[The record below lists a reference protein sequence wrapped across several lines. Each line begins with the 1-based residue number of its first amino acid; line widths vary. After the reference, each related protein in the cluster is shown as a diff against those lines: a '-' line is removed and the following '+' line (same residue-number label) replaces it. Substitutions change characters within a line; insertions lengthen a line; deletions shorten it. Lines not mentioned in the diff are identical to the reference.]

1 VSNPLSIRRIALAS
15 ASHPW
20 RTISAWAIAAVL
32 AIVAIV
38 SLLGGSLSSDNHP
51 TDRRESQR
59 AEDLIDRSFPAGS
72 GAATSD
78 VIVIRSERYAVG
90 SPQFRSLVSRVAAE
104 LRSESGIAGAKTYL
118 DAGYASLV
126 SEDRHAT
133 IVPVDVADS
142 DAIDGVIDAVDR
154 VDASTDFAAA
164 VTGDETRQHDF
175 DQLSQDDLKSGELQ
189 FGLPA
194 ALIVLMLVF
203 GTVVAGL
210 IPLLLAMLSIA
221 IGLGIVAVLAH
232 AFELSV
238 FVVNMLTGM
247 GLALGIDYALFV
259 VSRYREERGG
269 GRVKLDAIGASANT
283 ANRAVVFSGTA
294 FVIAM
299 FGMLIV
305 PNNIMRS
312 LAIGAIVV
320 GVVSVIAATTLLPA
334 LLGVLGD
341 GVDRLRIP
349 IVGRRSV
356 ERTNPEGRFWGRI
369 VHAVLRRPA
378 LSVALSAAL
387 LLALALPILG
397 IKIGTSGVS
406 ALPQRFESRQ
416 GYAALQQSFPRATAS
431 PVEIVV
437 ANGATDTKS
446 SNALAALRSR
456 LASDPRFGPG
466 RIDRSPNGAALLT
479 VPVQG
484 DAASDKAVAAVRA
497 LRSSI
502 VPSAFAH
509 VHAEPLVGGDTS
521 KNVDYIDSATDPA
534 PIVIALVLGLTF
546 VLLTVVFR
554 SVVVAGLTVVL
565 NLLSVGAAYGLIVL
579 VFQHGVGAGLFGFEQ
594 SDTIEAWVPLFLF
607 SVLFGLS
614 MDYQVFLLSRIK
626 ERYDQVGD
634 TTEAVTFGVAS
645 TARII
650 TGAALIIIAVFSG
663 FARGELIMFQQ
674 MGFGVAVALLIDAT
688 IVRSILLPSAM
699 SLLGRWNWYL
709 PGWLRWLPRLR
720 IEGARP
726 SESPT

>member
-1 VSNPLSIRRIALAS
+1 VSNPLSIRSIALAS
-15 ASHPW
+15 ANHPW

-32 AIVAIV
+32 AIGAIG

-51 TDRRESQR
+51 TDTRESQR
-59 AEDLIDRSFPAGS
+59 AERLIERSFPSGS

-78 VIVIRSERYAVG
+78 VIVIHSERYTAG
-90 SPQFRSLVSRVAAE
+90 SPQFRSLVSGLAAK
-104 LRSESGIAGAKTYL
+104 LRGEPGIGDAKTYL
-118 DAGYASLV
+118 DPGYASLA
-126 SEDRHAT
+126 SQDRHAT
-133 IVPVDVADS
+133 IVAVDVADS
-142 DAIDGVIDAVDR
+142 DAIDGVIDAVER
-154 VDASTDFAAA
+154 VDASAAFAAA

-203 GTVVAGL
+203 GAVVAGL

-221 IGLGIVAVLAH
+221 VGLGIVSILAH

-259 VSRYREERGG
+259 VSRYREERGR

-320 GVVSVIAATTLLPA
+320 GIVSVIAATTLLPA

-356 ERTNPEGRFWGRI
+356 ERANPEGRFWSRI
-369 VHAVLRRPA
+369 VHAVLRRPG
-378 LSVALSAAL
+378 LSVALSAGL
-387 LLALALPILG
+387 LVALALPILG

-406 ALPQRFESRQ
+406 ALPKRFESRQ
-416 GYAALQQSFPRATAS
+416 GYAALQQSFPQATAS

-437 ANGATDTKS
+437 ANGASDPKARS
-446 SNALAALRSR
+446 ALAALRSQ

-466 RIDRSPNGAALLT
+466 RIARSPDGAALLA
-479 VPVQG
+479 VPVRG
-484 DAASDKAVAAVRA
+484 DSASDNAVAAVRE
-497 LRSSI
+497 LRSTI
-502 VPSAFAH
+502 VPNAFAR
-509 VHAEPLVGGDTS
+509 VNAHALVGGDTS

-554 SVVVAGLTVVL
+554 SVVVAALTVVL

-688 IVRSILLPSAM
+688 IVRSVLLPSAM
-699 SLLGRWNWYL
+699 SLLGQWNWYL
-709 PGWLRWLPRLR
+709 PGWLRWLPPLQ

>member
-1 VSNPLSIRRIALAS
+1 MGNPLSIRSLVLGS
-15 ASHPW
+15 ATHPW
-20 RTISAWAIAAVL
+20 RTISAWVVAAVL
-32 AIVAIV
+32 AIVAV
-38 SLLGGSLSSDNHP
+38 GALLGDSLSSENHP
-51 TDRRESQR
+51 TDTRESQR
-59 AEDLIDRSFPAGS
+59 AEDLIARSFPMGSAGVS
-72 GAATSD
+72 SD
-78 VIVIRSERYAVG
+78 VIVVRSERYTVDA
-90 SPQFRSLVSRVAAE
+90 SQFRSHVSALAADVLGEEGVAD
-104 LRSESGIAGAKTYL
+104 AKTYL
-118 DAGYASLV
+118 EPRNDRLV
-126 SEDRHAT
+126 SRDRHAT
-133 IVPVDVADS
+133 ILAVNLVDS
-142 DAIDGVIDAVDR
+142 DAVDGVIDAVER
-154 VDASTDFAAA
+154 VDENRAFSAAM
-164 VTGDETRQHDF
+164 TGDETRQHDF

-194 ALIVLMLVF
+194 AFIVLLLVF
-203 GTVVAGL
+203 GAVVAGL

-221 IGLGIVAVLAH
+221 IGLGIVALLAQEL
-232 AFELSV
+232 ELSV

-259 VSRYREERGG
+259 VSRYREERGQ
-269 GRVKLDAIGASANT
+269 GREKLDAIAASADT

-356 ERTNPEGRFWGRI
+356 DAANPEGRFWGAI

-378 LSVALSAAL
+378 LSLALSAGV
-387 LLALALPILG
+387 LLALAVPILG
-397 IKIGTSGVS
+397 INVGTSGVS
-406 ALPQRFESRQ
+406 ALPERFESRQ
-416 GYAALQQSFPRATAS
+416 GYSELQRNFPGATAN

-437 ANGATDTKS
+437 ANGASDPAARK
-446 SNALAALRSR
+446 ALAQLRSR
-456 LASDPRFGPG
+456 LAADPRFGPG
-466 RIDRSPNGAALLT
+466 RIANAPDGAALLT
-479 VPVQG
+479 VPIRG
-484 DAASDKAVAAVRA
+484 DASGEEAVAAVRT
-497 LRSSI
+497 LRSTI
-502 VPSAFAH
+502 VPAAFADSS
-509 VHAEPLVGGDTS
+509 AQASVGGQTS
-521 KNVDYIDSATDPA
+521 EDIDYIDSAIDPA
-534 PIVIALVLGLTF
+534 PLVIALVLGLTF
-546 VLLTVVFR
+546 ILLTAVFR
-554 SVVVAGLTVVL
+554 SVVIAALTVVL

-626 ERYDQVGD
+626 ERYDRVGD

-688 IVRSILLPSAM
+688 IVRSVLLPSAM
-699 SLLGRWNWYL
+699 SMLGHWNWYL
-709 PGWLRWLPRLR
+709 PSWLRWLPRVAV
-720 IEGARP
+720 EGAWP
-726 SESPT
+726 STSPS